1 MGGGEGSQDG
11 CHGRSQCL
19 ASPGLTCPRQALAT
33 CTSSLGLT
41 FILGSEF
48 AHLSWKS
55 LVELVLPRDQG
66 LAQSC
71 LVEVEHTGMPPNLV
85 DKGLQQDALGSG
97 LHLHGPEGWAHP
109 PSTGGR
115 EKGEVAGSSSQ
126 RVLRVSSVPASV
138 CLASTPRSHRS
149 GRSARSKQ

>member
-1 MGGGEGSQDG
+1 MP
-11 CHGRSQCL
+11 RM
-19 ASPGLTCPRQALAT
+19 PGLTAPRQALAT

-48 AHLSWKS
+48 AHLSWES

-85 DKGLQQDALGSG
+85 DEGLQQDALGSG
-97 LHLHGPEGWAHP
+97 LHLHGPKGWAHP
-109 PSTGGR
+109 PSTGSR
-115 EKGEVAGSSSQ
+115 EKAEASGYSGQ
-126 RVLRVSSVPASV
+126 RVLCLSSVPASV
-138 CLASTPRSHRS
+138 CPASTPQSRRS